1 MRELPPELEEKLK
14 KLPDRPGVYMH
25 LNENGEII
33 YVGKAKNLKHRV
45 KQYFRNNLT
54 DIKTQKLV
62 ENIRMTNWI
71 VTDNEVEALLLECN
85 LIKEHR
91 PYYNILLKDDKS
103 YPYIKLTAYEPFPK
117 LEITRKRLL
126 DGGKYFGPYTNS
138 LSAKKNN

>member
-85 LIKEHR
+85 LIKEHT
-91 PYYNILLKDDKS
+91 PKYNTMLRDDKT
-103 YPYIKLTAYEPFPK
+103 YP
-117 LEITRKRLL
+117 
-126 DGGKYFGPYTNS
+126 
-138 LSAKKNN
+138 